1 MPYYHE
7 LLLFHTGGE
16 LTCTIARPNPPPH
29 FPPSLVPI
37 FFPTPPYLPQ
47 PMQPS
52 LLFIIYLHVVSTF
65 MRLLKILRS
74 SALEMVQ
81 PIAVD
86 RV

>member
-16 LTCTIARPNPPPH
+16 LTCTIARPPPPP

-52 LLFIIYLHVVSTF
+52 PSVYNLPSCRFNFHAA
-65 MRLLKILRS
+65 LKD
-74 SALEMVQ
+74 
-81 PIAVD
+81 P
-86 RV
+86 

>member
-1 MPYYHE
+1 MPYYYE

-16 LTCTIARPNPPPH
+16 LTCTIARPNPPPP

-52 LLFIIYLHVVSTF
+52 PSVYNLPSYRFNFHAA
-65 MRLLKILRS
+65 LKGH
-74 SALEMVQ
+74 
-81 PIAVD
+81 
-86 RV
+86 